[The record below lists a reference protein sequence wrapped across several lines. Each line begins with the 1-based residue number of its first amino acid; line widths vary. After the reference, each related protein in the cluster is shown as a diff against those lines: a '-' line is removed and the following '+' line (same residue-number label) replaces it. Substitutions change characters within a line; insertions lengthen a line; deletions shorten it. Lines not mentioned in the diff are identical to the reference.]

1 MKTMTSVKAWMT
13 AAKARAA
20 STQAKGQVFTGL
32 YTANNVADKQIFDDV
47 YQPTSPAW
55 DNAVKTL
62 VDVQKNAIAF
72 PASPAGAR
80 VQQSLTD
87 AINRVL
93 AGSQSPQA
101 SLARAQKEAQ
111 QAIDDAKAKSAS

>member
-1 MKTMTSVKAWMT
+1 
-13 AAKARAA
+13 
-20 STQAKGQVFTGL
+20 
-32 YTANNVADKQIFDDV
+32 
-47 YQPTSPAW
+47 
-55 DNAVKTL
+55 
-62 VDVQKNAIAF
+62 VQKNAIAF

-93 AGSQSPQA
+93 AGTQSPQA

-111 QAIDDAKAKSAS
+111 QAIDDAKAKSSS